1 MKKLLFSLLI
11 GATSLIAFSS
21 CTKEYITNPTVLAGK
36 TFVSK
41 QTAQDWLPTD
51 EPDEFVLELDYP
63 ELDQEYFNY
72 GHVSI
77 AIKMQNAPNIYEI
90 IPARIGNHSY
100 SANYSVGIIRIY
112 SKDVGTGTITK
123 PGNMDVKVT
132 LTDAN

>member
-1 MKKLLFSLLI
+1 MKKLLFALMI
-11 GATSLIAFSS
+11 GATSLILLNS
-21 CTKEYITNPTVLAGK
+21 CTKEYITNPTVLPGK

-41 QTAQDWLPTD
+41 QTAADWLATD

-77 AIKMQNAPNIYEI
+77 AIKMQNDPTTYEI

-100 SANYSVGIIRIY
+100 SANYSVGLIRIF
-112 SKDVGTGTITK
+112 SKDVGIGAITK

-132 LTDAN
+132 LTDAD